1 MKVYT
6 VQRKDKFYYDF
17 SVELKKCGCFTD
29 IEEAKRKAKTVY
41 EKMCGEYEDEM
52 LEYSDKNEYED
63 EDDGAL
69 AIEEDFENGYYRISF
84 GFEEN
89 YEVHSVAVDEWELHE

>member
-1 MKVYT
+1 MKIYT

-17 SVELKKCGCFTD
+17 SVELKKCGCFAS
-29 IEEAKRKAKTVY
+29 IEDAKQQARLVY

-52 LEYSDKNEYED
+52 LEYSDKDEYED

-69 AIEEDFENGYYRISF
+69 YVEEDFENGYYEISF
-84 GFEEN
+84 GYEEDH
-89 YEVHSVAVDEWELHE
+89 EVHNVTVNEWELQE